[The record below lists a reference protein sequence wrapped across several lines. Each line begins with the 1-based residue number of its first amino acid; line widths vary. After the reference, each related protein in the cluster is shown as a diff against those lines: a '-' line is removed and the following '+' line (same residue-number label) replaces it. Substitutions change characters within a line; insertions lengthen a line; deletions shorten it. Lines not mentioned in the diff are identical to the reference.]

1 MHDIAFRPADQGLT
15 FNLARLGFS
24 TDSALA
30 NRAGTG
36 KHRATMTTLRFLRL
50 FLLVAFLGALFFPS
64 LAGAQAPANQ
74 GNLNIDG
81 RRTVYKKVMA
91 VRGQSS
97 GEKRI
102 IVLATGQTLTPE
114 LLKAVKEKDAEGMEG
129 MDQPYLKAVFSE
141 DGSLQCLVGAGSNST
156 FLERG
161 SPLEGQAT
169 IADGRIRGTVK
180 LIKPGKFGKE
190 VSLNFDV
197 PIDAE
202 IKPAGPAKLDPP
214 VKPSVTGKFVGN
226 GKNAAMK
233 FVTVE
238 EHGEFSGKP
247 AVTLI
252 FTEKDPAGARKV
264 SLDASFGK
272 LGSALVLNVH
282 HDGGIFGCQVSHSA
296 HKKQGFTS
304 LGQIAMAEFEIAGGN
319 VRGQVST
326 GKELDTFG
334 EKWEVDLT
342 FAAPLPEKLRN
353 APAQAEKPAAAE
365 VAKQEPKAPAGPRPV
380 ARKLPMPGDATDVQ
394 FKQLV
399 EQIQF
404 SSARPVPAVAGEF
417 SSKLKQQ
424 GWKDSGRDLMGKTNA
439 ILKREQGDAKL
450 TIMVQPASGG
460 SVVKIFTQGLD
471 WTGGDGAKPAAAK
484 KPADDDDDDEG
495 EAIEQQAE
503 KLLKDALKNLPKGL

>member
-1 MHDIAFRPADQGLT
+1 
-15 FNLARLGFS
+15 
-24 TDSALA
+24 
-30 NRAGTG
+30 
-36 KHRATMTTLRFLRL
+36 MTTLRSLRL
-50 FLLVAFLGALFFPS
+50 LSLAAFLGALFFPDH
-64 LAGAQAPANQ
+64 AAAQAPANQ
-74 GNLNIDG
+74 GNLHIGG
-81 RRTVYKKVMA
+81 RKIVFKNVVAM
-91 VRGQSS
+91 RGQSYRE
-97 GEKRI
+97 GRI
-102 IVLATGQTLTPE
+102 IVLATGQPVSAE
-114 LLKAVKEKDAEGMEG
+114 VVKKMKGKQAEENADGEVG
-129 MDQPYLKAVFSE
+129 QPYLQAVFLE
-141 DGSLQCLVGAGSNST
+141 DGKLQCLSGMGGNSS
-156 FLERG
+156 FGERG
-161 SPLEGQAT
+161 APLEGQA
-169 IADGRIRGTVK
+169 IVADGRIRGTVK
-180 LIKPGKFGKE
+180 LVRTGDFAKE
-190 VSLNFDV
+190 LTLNFDV

-202 IKPAGPAKLDPP
+202 IKPPGPAKLDPP
-214 VKPSVTGKFVGN
+214 VKPSVAGKFVGN
-226 GKNAAMK
+226 AKNAAIK

-238 EHGEFSGKP
+238 EHEEFSGKP

-252 FTEKDPAGARKV
+252 FTEKDPAGVRKV
-264 SLDASFGK
+264 SFDASFGK

-296 HKKQGFTS
+296 HSKKGFTS
-304 LGQIAMAEFEIAGGN
+304 LGQIHMVEFEIVGGN

-353 APAQAEKPAAAE
+353 APAVAEKPAATKPSE

-404 SSARPVPAVAGEF
+404 ASARSVPAVAGEF

-424 GWKDSGRDLMGKTNA
+424 GWKESGRDLMGKTNA

-450 TIMVQPASGG
+450 TIMVQPAAGG

-471 WTGGDGAKPAAAK
+471 WSGSDEGKPAAAK
-484 KPADDDDDDEG
+484 KAADDDDNDAD
-495 EAIEQQAE
+495 ALEQQAE